1 MENLDITKLR
11 ELAGLPVTEEYKPD
25 PFLRK
30 AALMDPDEMSDD
42 QLKFVLTHYIKEI
55 GKNAAAGEDQEDN
68 IHYQELR
75 DFEEHVIQANDPS
88 IQEAYGIIQAWAD
101 DLEEPFATQEELE
114 QEILKAQVIAAENAL
129 EMLA

>member
-42 QLKFVLTHYIKEI
+42 QLKFVLAHYIEQI
-55 GKNAAAGEDQEDN
+55 GNNAAAGEDQEDN
-68 IHYQELR
+68 IYYQELR
-75 DFEEHVIQANDPS
+75 DFEEHVKFAHPDIQ
-88 IQEAYGIIQAWAD
+88 QAYDTMQAWAD
-101 DLEEPFATQEELE
+101 DMPEGEADE
-114 QEILKAQVIAAENAL
+114 QSILNAQVVAAENAL